1 MTLLYSG
8 FRNLS
13 SLTASACLAALIIA
27 GCQRTST
34 REASLDPTAA
44 APTPPP
50 SLAAPAREA
59 LVPPSPNDDK
69 PAEFPGLH
77 QVVAYTPGFYSGA
90 APEGEAAFASL
101 AELGVRTIISVDGAK
116 PDVALAQRH
125 GLRYIHL
132 PIGYNGFDEQRRRQ
146 LARAT
151 SDALAAGGVYLHCHH
166 GKHRSAGAVG
176 TTAVSLGLASNDA
189 MLARMKVSQCAEG
202 YKGLWARTREADVLS
217 PAQLAAVDANF
228 PSVSPPGSFI
238 ESMVS
243 IDAALEHL
251 GHIQKAGWKTPA
263 DHPDLVPAAEA
274 GIAADILRL
283 LADKASARKQDEFAA
298 LMRANADAAQALE
311 DALVAGSS
319 STALDAQLTIVARS
333 CKDCHV
339 KYRD

>member
-1 MTLLYSG
+1 
-8 FRNLS
+8 
-13 SLTASACLAALIIA
+13 
-27 GCQRTST
+27 
-34 REASLDPTAA
+34 
-44 APTPPP
+44 
-50 SLAAPAREA
+50 
-59 LVPPSPNDDK
+59 
-69 PAEFPGLH
+69 
-77 QVVAYTPGFYSGA
+77 
-90 APEGEAAFASL
+90 
-101 AELGVRTIISVDGAK
+101 
-116 PDVALAQRH
+116 
-125 GLRYIHL
+125 
-132 PIGYNGFDEQRRRQ
+132 
-146 LARAT
+146 
-151 SDALAAGGVYLHCHH
+151 
-166 GKHRSAGAVG
+166 
-176 TTAVSLGLASNDA
+176 

-274 GIAADILRL
+274 GIAADILRV

-311 DALVAGSS
+311 DALVAGSAAP
-319 STALDAQLTIVARS
+319 ALDAQLAIVARS